1 MEETRQDTTRAAS
14 DMHQRESLQKGP
26 GPANATN
33 ANAQADAPEI
43 GTSAAIISICTI
55 ISRITGFIR
64 TWSMA
69 FALGATFLSSSY
81 QVANNLPNML
91 YELVMGGM
99 LTTAFLPVYVSLRK
113 KSVRASEE
121 YASNLLTLVV
131 LALGALALICMLFP
145 AQIVYTQSFYSD
157 QSTMST
163 ATLLFQFFAI
173 QVVFYG
179 ASSILSG
186 ILNSNRDYIWGA
198 IAPVFNNLI
207 VIAAFIAYAVIA
219 PASPTVA
226 LYVIAIGSPLGVFV
240 QMAVQMP
247 GLRRCGIRLRPR
259 LDLKDPALRET
270 AAIGLPALF
279 ITVCGFVTVSVANAA
294 SYSFADNGPSVI
306 AYARLWFTFPY
317 SFLAIPIATTLFT
330 ELSSMT
336 AEGDHEGV
344 AKGMISGSSQ
354 IFFLMVPF
362 AMYLMAFAQPLVTLY
377 HIGAFS
383 EDAIAQIAS
392 YLAVM
397 ACALPFYGVNT
408 FLQMAFSSIRRMVA
422 FSLITLAGSASQVA
436 LMLIATSAKAAG
448 LPTSIEW
455 IAAATIS
462 AYLVGDII
470 AFAYLRREY
479 AKHGMRLTPILK
491 AIARGAVLG
500 AAGAIAG
507 WLVYQLLCYAIA
519 PVSGSAPVAL
529 AYTIASGCVSIA
541 VTFAPAIAKGYPE
554 AAFMT
559 NLFNK
564 ASRLFRSKRS

>member
-1 MEETRQDTTRAAS
+1 MEETRQDTTGGA
-14 DMHQRESLQKGP
+14 KGQ
-26 GPANATN
+26 GSAGGATN
-33 ANAQADAPEI
+33 AEENSAPEI
-43 GTSAAIISICTI
+43 GTSAAIISACTI

-131 LALGALALICMLFP
+131 VALGVLALICMLFP

-219 PASPTVA
+219 PTNPTVA
-226 LYVIAIGSPLGVFV
+226 LYVIAVGSPLGVLV
-240 QMAVQMP
+240 QMVVQIP
-247 GLRRCGIRLRPR
+247 GLKRCGIHLKPK
-259 LDLKDPALRET
+259 LNLKDPSLKET

-306 AYARLWFTFPY
+306 AYSRLWFTFPY

-330 ELSSMT
+330 ELSSMV
-336 AEGDHEGV
+336 AEDDYKGV
-344 AKGMISGSSQ
+344 AKGIVSGSSQ
-354 IFFLMVPF
+354 IFFLMIPF
-362 AMYLMAFAQPLVTLY
+362 AMYLIAFAQPLVTLY

-462 AYLVGDII
+462 AYLVGDVI

-479 AKHGMRLTPILK
+479 AKHGLRLSPIFK
-491 AIARGAVLG
+491 AMVRATALG

-507 WLVYQLLCYAIA
+507 WLTYQLLCHIIA
-519 PVSGSAPVAL
+519 PVSGSALLAL
-529 AYTIASGCVSIA
+529 AYTIASGCISMA
-541 VTFAPAIAKGYPE
+541 ATFAPAIAKGYPE
-554 AAFMT
+554 AAFAI

-564 ASRLFRSKRS
+564 ASRLFKRTRN

>member
-1 MEETRQDTTRAAS
+1 MEETPQNNSSSSNSRVGKPATEPVDFSSTQL
-14 DMHQRESLQKGP
+14 ES
-26 GPANATN
+26 
-33 ANAQADAPEI
+33 PEI

-113 KSVRASEE
+113 KSIKASED

-131 LALGALALICMLFP
+131 LMLGVLALICMLFP
-145 AQIVYTQSFYSD
+145 AQIIYTQSFYSD
-157 QSTMST
+157 QSTMGT

-207 VIAAFIAYAVIA
+207 VIAAFIAYAIIA
-219 PASPTVA
+219 PANPTLA

-240 QMAVQMP
+240 QMAVQIP
-247 GLRRCGIRLRPR
+247 GLKRCGIHLRPH
-259 LDLKDPALRET
+259 LDLRDAALRET
-270 AAIGLPALF
+270 ASIGLPALF
-279 ITVCGFVTVSVANAA
+279 ITICGFVTVSVANAA

-330 ELSSMT
+330 ELSSMV
-336 AEGDHEGV
+336 AENDMKGV
-344 AKGMISGSSQ
+344 AKGIASGSSQ
-354 IFFLMVPF
+354 IFFLMIPF
-362 AMYLMAFAQPLVTLY
+362 AMYLIAFSHPLVTLY

-383 EDAIAQIAS
+383 EDAISQIAT

-408 FLQMAFSSIRRMVA
+408 FLQMTFSSIRRMVA
-422 FSLITLAGSASQVA
+422 FSLITFAGSAAQVA
-436 LMLIATSAKAAG
+436 LMMAATSAKAAG
-448 LPTSIEW
+448 FATSIEW
-455 IAAATIS
+455 IAAATIA
-462 AYLVGDII
+462 AYLIGDVIS
-470 AFAYLRREY
+470 FAYLRRRF
-479 AKHGMRLTPILK
+479 ASHGLRLSPILK
-491 AIARGAVLG
+491 AMAHGIVLG
-500 AAGAIAG
+500 AIGAISG
-507 WLVYQLLCYAIA
+507 WLIYQVLCLAIA
-519 PVSGSAPVAL
+519 PVSGNALLAL
-529 AYTIASGCVSIA
+529 AYTVIAGCVAMGI
-541 VTFAPAIAKGYPE
+541 TFAPAIAKGYPE
-554 AAFMT
+554 AAFVA
-559 NLFNK
+559 NIWHK
-564 ASRLFRSKRS
+564 VSRLVKRS